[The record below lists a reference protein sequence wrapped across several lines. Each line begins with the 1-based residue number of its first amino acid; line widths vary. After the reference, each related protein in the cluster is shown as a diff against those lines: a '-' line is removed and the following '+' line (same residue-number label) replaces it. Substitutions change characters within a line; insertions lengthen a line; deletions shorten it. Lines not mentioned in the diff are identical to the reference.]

1 MEKVYNKYAAG
12 KSMRTIHEVD
22 NDHEINNESDI
33 DKTSFEFNRQNIDQ
47 QFREQINDCLG
58 DMQKLSSVPTL

>member
-1 MEKVYNKYAAG
+1 
-12 KSMRTIHEVD
+12 MRTIQEVD

-58 DMQKLSSVPTL
+58 MNE